1 MLLILPI
8 LKTIGKF
15 INNSGNLCQFFFYE
29 TYSKVHGNFH
39 VPFTTH
45 HKARYME
52 ISMYLEVCFVARYME
67 ISMCLAMKHM
77 ARYME
82 ISMYLEVC
90 FVARY
95 MEISMYLEMKH
106 MARYM
111 EISTYLATKHMARYM
126 EISMYLSQHIIR
138 QGTWKFSC
146 ALR

>member
-1 MLLILPI
+1 MP
-8 LKTIGKF
+8 
-15 INNSGNLCQFFFYE
+15 CDE
-29 TYSKVHGNFH
+29 TYGKVHENFH
-39 VPFTTH
+39 VPFATH

-52 ISMYLEVCFVARYME
+52 ISMF
-67 ISMCLAMKHM
+67 
-77 ARYME
+77 
-82 ISMYLEVC
+82 LEVC

-138 QGTWKFSC
+138 QGTRKFSC
-146 ALR
+146 ALRLNIWQGT